1 MEALTNGVGGAQAA
15 PKTDIGAMVDLTRE
29 SLDKAG
35 CYARNESSAYPMPN
49 LFIGDSRLGCKSDAD
64 EQLLLH
70 VAFNEVVKVHSIKLT
85 AFNLGLDEEANPTII
100 KLFVN
105 RENIGFEDC
114 DDIDPTQTL
123 EILAEDLKEDAK
135 PILLKFVKFQR
146 VNSITVYIEENAGA
160 EQTALGGLKFFGRTV
175 GTTNMADLQKQG

>member
-1 MEALTNGVGGAQAA
+1 MEASTNGANGAQAA
-15 PKTDIGAMVDLTRE
+15 PKTDSVGMVDLTRE
-29 SLDKAG
+29 NLDKAG
-35 CYARNESSAYPMPN
+35 CYAKNESSAYPMHN

-70 VAFNEVVKVHSIKLT
+70 VAFNEVVKVRSIKLT
-85 AFNLGLDEEANPTII
+85 AFNQGLDEEANPTVI

-123 EILAEDLKEDAK
+123 ELSAEDLKEDGK

-146 VNSITVYIEENAGA
+146 VNSITLFIEENAGA
-160 EQTALGGLKFFGRTV
+160 EQTSLGGLKFFGRSI
-175 GTTNMADLQKQG
+175 GTTNMKDFKKQG

>member
-1 MEALTNGVGGAQAA
+1 MEAFKNGTAQTA
-15 PKTDIGAMVDLTRE
+15 PKTDNSTMVDLTRDN
-29 SLDKAG
+29 LDKAG
-35 CYARNESSAYPMPN
+35 CYARNESSAYPMTN

-64 EQLLLH
+64 EQLILH
-70 VAFNEVVKVHSIKLT
+70 VAFNEVVKVQSIQLT
-85 AFNLGLDEEANPTII
+85 AFNLGLEPDANPTII

-105 RENIGFEDC
+105 RDSIGFEDC

-123 EILAEDLKEDAK
+123 ELSAEDLKEDGK

-160 EQTALGGLKFFGRTV
+160 EQTALGSLRFFGRTV
-175 GTTNMADLQKQG
+175 GTTNMNDLKKQG

>member
-1 MEALTNGVGGAQAA
+1 
-15 PKTDIGAMVDLTRE
+15 
-29 SLDKAG
+29 
-35 CYARNESSAYPMPN
+35 MPN

-70 VAFNEVVKVHSIKLT
+70 VAFNAVVKVHSIKLT
-85 AFNLGLDEEANPTII
+85 AFNLGLDAEANTTTI

-114 DDIDPTQTL
+114 DNIDPAQTF
-123 EILAEDLKEDAK
+123 EICAEDLNEDAK

-146 VNSITVYIEENAGA
+146 VNSI
-160 EQTALGGLKFFGRTV
+160 ALY
-175 GTTNMADLQKQG
+175 